1 MHKGKNATSD
11 KISIALLWNI
21 PRKADPVRMDSIPLK
36 TALIDNV
43 NTAHRKNTPNSW
55 ADLLIRFFIMIL
67 FYLLEDRRGVE
78 PLRSTHL
85 S

>member
-1 MHKGKNATSD
+1 LFDFFSVKTIRHIIKNTAKPRRD
-11 KISIALLWNI
+11 KASIALLRNI

-67 FYLLEDRRGVE
+67 F
-78 PLRSTHL
+78 
-85 S
+85 

>member
-11 KISIALLWNI
+11 KMSKALLRNMF
-21 PRKADPVRMDSIPLK
+21 RKDEPVRTDSIPLK
-36 TALIDNV
+36 IALIDNV
-43 NTAHRKNTPNSW
+43 NTAHRRNTPNSW